1 MRFSR
6 RQPIVAP
13 LLSWSILRRR
23 KHRGEFAA
31 FVTLIAQR
39 ASAFLAVIGD
49 DVQRLGI
56 GTTVNRRHGEHR
68 LRATIANRR
77 RKRERHVADRIRHHA
92 RGWLA
97 FTHVIRNSTFQA
109 LGSEEALTIS
119 PLSRPHEAHLQIRT
133 WASRLKCIAAIIAGR
148 GKRKLTLVPSHR
160 AAYA

>member
-39 ASAFLAVIGD
+39 ASAFLAVIGN

-77 RKRERHVADRIRHHA
+77 RKRERHVADRVRHHA

-97 FTHVIRNSTFQA
+97 FTHVTGNSTFQA

-119 PLSRPHEAHLQIRT
+119 PLSRPHEAHL
-133 WASRLKCIAAIIAGR
+133 
-148 GKRKLTLVPSHR
+148 
-160 AAYA
+160 